1 MSKYTESTIDWLAG
15 FDIKPS
21 WKINPTEI
29 FDTDNW
35 AETLDL
41 SIRELFPSAFEGD
54 EFVGSFSID
63 TTTPYINVNA
73 LGDFEP
79 DPSTISDK
87 DREAMIN
94 KAREAREDRV
104 WARKMREA
112 ERKRKEWEASPEGKW
127 ALWSEKQAEQRKLDE
142 RNKRFEKIE
151 AKRLKEK
158 KKREERKA
166 FEARVKRKVTRVKRE
181 VSRAL
186 KQREL
191 KHILKVEELKQKES
205 DAYYKHRQE
214 LRDEAV
220 RLRAENKSESFK
232 KIYIN
237 GA

>member
-1 MSKYTESTIDWLAG
+1 MHKYSEDVVDWFARY
-15 FDIKPS
+15 DTRAS
-21 WKINPTEI
+21 EWKVNLNELPN
-29 FDTDNW
+29 DSG
-35 AETLDL
+35 L
-41 SIRELFPSAFEGD
+41 SVRELFPSAFEND

-63 TTTPYINVNA
+63 TTVAYINVNA

-158 KKREERKA
+158 KKRDERKA
-166 FEARVKRKVTRVKRE
+166 LEKVKKE
-181 VSRAL
+181 VNRAL

-191 KHILKVEELKQKES
+191 ELKQKES

-220 RLRAENKSESFK
+220 RLRAEKQKREFQEDLYKWCVKELESK
-232 KIYIN
+232 KN
-237 GA
+237 DT